1 MSPRPGG
8 TRRRAQAESRPA
20 PVQLPRKHARFIVN
34 LPVQCTR
41 LSTRAMRS
49 LQGRTVDI
57 SGGGFSV
64 EMPTRLP
71 PGTRVAIRLRTGIGP
86 MRMEADV
93 VWTRRVAGRPDM
105 VRHGL
110 CLADRSELLDL
121 PVGVLLGQ
129 WLKRRAQREAAS
141 PPRKKAAGQ
150 VGGRGNA

>member
-1 MSPRPGG
+1 MTPRPEG
-8 TRRRAQAESRPA
+8 TRRRPQTKPHPA
-20 PVQLPRKHARFIVN
+20 PVSVPRKHARFIVN

-41 LSTRAMRS
+41 LSNRATSSWR
-49 LQGRTVDI
+49 GRTVDI
-57 SGGGFSV
+57 RAGGSAV

-71 PGTRVAIRLRTGIGP
+71 PGTRGAIKLRTGIGP

-93 VWTRRVAGRPDM
+93 VWTRRVAGRTDV

-129 WLKRRAQREAAS
+129 WLQRRAQREAAS
-141 PPRKKAAGQ
+141 PPRKKAARRAG
-150 VGGRGNA
+150 A